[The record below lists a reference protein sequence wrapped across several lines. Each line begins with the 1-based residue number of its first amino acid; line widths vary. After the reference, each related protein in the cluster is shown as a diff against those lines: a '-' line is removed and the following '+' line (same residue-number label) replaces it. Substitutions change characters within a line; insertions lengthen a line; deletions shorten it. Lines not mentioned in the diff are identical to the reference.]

1 MKRLLL
7 PLFVV
12 VCLSTVAQQQKD
24 FQATVAQLTRRLGDQ
39 ASRIE
44 KVSAL
49 LEVKRRAPQMTS
61 NDQ

>member
-24 FQATVAQLTRRLGDQ
+24 FQATVAQLTKRLDEQ
-39 ASRIE
+39 ASQIQ
-44 KVSAL
+44 KVRAH
-49 LEVKRRAPQMTS
+49 LEVNRPAPQMVS
-61 NDQ
+61 HNQ